1 MGTSID
7 TNLIPHFSGEGDSKL
22 WITQFQLMVTTKG
35 LNDAMARTTLPLKD
49 SALRWYISLEDD
61 VKGDYDVLKE
71 ALNLTLEQSGRELQ
85 NFILY

>member
-1 MGTSID
+1 MHSNSVFIVYFA
-7 TNLIPHFSGEGDSKL
+7 N
-22 WITQFQLMVTTKG
+22 
-35 LNDAMARTTLPLKD
+35 TTLHTL
-49 SALRWYISLEDD
+49 YISLEDD